1 MKNKIAILVIIA
13 TLLIPLLSMGQN
25 PPPPPPGH
33 GESGNV
39 PGGGAPAGSGLLIM
53 LGLGGA
59 YGGYKF
65 FRKQVLVDNKCH

>member
-13 TLLIPLLSMGQN
+13 TLLIPLLSTGQN
-25 PPPPPPGH
+25 PPPPPPPGH

-39 PGGGAPAGSGLLIM
+39 PGGGTPVGSGLLIM

-65 FRKQVLVDNKCH
+65 FHGKQKN